1 MKRLRVYLSST
12 FEDLKDYRAAVFAAL
27 EKAGLDVARME
38 AYTAADERPLDLCLR
53 DVAQSDI
60 YVGLYA
66 WRYGYEPPADH
77 GNPHGKSITELEY
90 RQAENCKLRKL
101 AFLAHSDTKA
111 DWPDRFKDEVSG
123 EGGQGEKLNA
133 FRKELGVEKSASFFR
148 KPDELATLVL
158 AAIMRSGL
166 SGRPYNIP
174 PRPAGFVLRPNLTNA
189 LIASLGD
196 PGKSAPFAH
205 TIIQGAGGMGKTTL
219 AIDACHVPEVVN
231 AFPDGMLW
239 TALGEKPDLA
249 RILSDLHVLAT
260 GSLPTMTGVDAI
272 GQALSKALEGR
283 RCLVFIDDVWQVE
296 DLRHFLQ
303 FEGPRLLVT
312 TRIRNLV
319 EQAGWREIPV
329 DEMEGSEGAALLGR
343 GLSLDAATRQMLGAM
358 ADRLGCWPLLLDLV
372 NARLLEEQKTGRG
385 TPAECVGH
393 VIQLFERRGVLGFD
407 RRDSKARN
415 TAVERSVEVG
425 LEFAEEGFPGIS
437 EKAACISVFPEDTP
451 IPVRVL
457 ADIWKM
463 DELDVEEEVV
473 RPLDN
478 TSILRWDRQI
488 NEVRLHDMVQR
499 ALAARLDDP
508 AAVHR
513 KLLDTWRDPYCLP
526 HDYAWRWFG
535 WHCMR
540 ATEQDRL
547 LGLLLDFDWL
557 RAKLS
562 ATEINALVGEFD
574 YVRHDPRVES
584 LQRAC
589 RRSAHV
595 LSRDKSQLAG
605 QLLARLPEKEELMRG
620 RILVRALAT
629 TEPWLR
635 PMTASL
641 VAERSIRWLRPAQA
655 ETLSNITFS
664 SNGRWAA
671 HVSDSFGETTRD
683 VILWDLKEWRSM
695 GPRFRTLP
703 RLNPF
708 ALALSDNAHWCLYA
722 DSIGGVHRLGVT
734 ADDVWEGHAHRDLT
748 IAKLLAI
755 SADGR
760 RALSACQH
768 GRLVAWD
775 IDAGQHE
782 VVWDEN
788 SNYIQALR
796 LDATGDSA
804 VVARA
809 DGSVHLI
816 DLWPARQQTLFN
828 LDGQASALARSPDNI
843 LVAAATTDGRIEV
856 RSIESL
862 EPPIGVFITQERP
875 TSLAL
880 LQDNGYLAVG
890 TDKGTVEVWSIE
902 RNERSARYSRAHTYE
917 IERVTFSYDAAR
929 VVSADSLHI
938 KEWELEAS
946 EDQEQEPAGSRAAG
960 PVKVTADG
968 KRAIATLENGRL
980 GVWNLRTGA
989 MESSLP
995 PAKGHAFGSPG
1006 VGSGNGI
1013 MLAVDTP
1020 RILSWNE
1027 NLLCVW
1033 DLEAGAGVASLS
1045 VIDTKDA
1052 AITPDGTGVV
1062 FISGKDIKLWRP
1074 DTGELSVL
1082 GSYKGD
1088 PPRYVAISP
1097 DGQRALTSGGH
1108 RGVRLW
1114 RLNELSSSELE
1125 RVRDLRAIGL
1135 DISEAELAFYSIPS
1149 RDKPSIIAFAG
1160 PGEAIITT
1168 GDGLLFLLDIREAQ
1182 SELIRL
1188 DGRYHSDVNRLL
1200 VNCESKLFVTS
1211 SYDQAVKVW
1220 DLGAR
1225 RNIATLD
1232 ANPGYVDQ
1240 FSISAERV
1248 LLHTRD
1254 GALKI
1259 VSLRDGTLLAAFQGD
1274 KQIITC
1280 AADSELQWVVARDQ
1294 GGQMHFFHVEG

>member
-1 MKRLRVYLSST
+1 MKKLRVYLSST

-27 EKAGLDVARME
+27 EKAGLEVARME

-60 YVGLYA
+60 YLGLFA

-77 GNPHGKSITELEY
+77 GNPLGKSITELEY
-90 RQAENCKLRKL
+90 RQAEICNLRKL
-101 AFLAHSDTKA
+101 VFFAHSDTKA
-111 DWPDRFKDEVSG
+111 NWPDRFKDEVSG
-123 EGGQGEKLNA
+123 EGGRGEKLNA
-133 FRKELGVEKSASFFR
+133 FRKELGIEKSASFFR

-174 PRPAGFVLRPNLTNA
+174 PRSAGFVERPNLMKE
-189 LIASLGD
+189 LVASLGE
-196 PGKSAPFAH
+196 PSKRAPFAH
-205 TIIQGAGGMGKTTL
+205 AIIQGAGGMGKTTL
-219 AIDACHVPEVVN
+219 AIDACHIPEVVN

-239 TALGEKPDLA
+239 TASGEKPNLA
-249 RILSDLHVLAT
+249 RILSDLHVSAT
-260 GSLPTMTGVDAI
+260 GGLPVMTGVDAI
-272 GQALSKALEGR
+272 GQALRKALEGR
-283 RCLVFIDDVWQVE
+283 RCLVVIDDVWQAE

-303 FEGPRLLVT
+303 FEGPQLLVT

-329 DEMEGSEGAALLGR
+329 DEMEAGEGATLLER
-343 GLSLDAATRQMLGAM
+343 DLSLDTATRQMLGAL

-385 TPAECVGH
+385 TPAECVSH

-407 RRDSKARN
+407 RRDSTARN

-425 LEFAEEGFPGIS
+425 LEFAEEWFPGIS
-437 EKAACISVFPEDTP
+437 EKVACISVFPEDTP

-457 ADIWKM
+457 SDIWMM

-478 TSILRWDRQI
+478 ISILRWDRQI

-508 AAVHR
+508 ATVHR
-513 KLLDTWRDPYCLP
+513 KLLDAWRDPYRLP

-540 ATEQDRL
+540 ANEQGRL

-557 RAKLS
+557 RAKLT
-562 ATEINALVGEFD
+562 ATEINALIGEFD
-574 YVRHDPRVES
+574 YVRHDPRAES

-595 LSRDKSQLAG
+595 LSLDKSQLAG
-605 QLLARLPEKEELMRG
+605 QLLARLPEKDELIRC
-620 RILVRALAT
+620 RILERALAT

-655 ETLSNITFS
+655 ETLSEITFS

-671 HVSDSFGETTRD
+671 HVSGSFGGTHRD
-683 VILWDLKEWRSM
+683 VILWDLKEWQSR

-708 ALALSDNAHWCLYA
+708 ALALSDDARWCLYA

-734 ADDVWEGHAHRDLT
+734 GDEVWEGHAHRDLT

-760 RALSACQH
+760 RAISACHH

-775 IDAGQHE
+775 IDAGQRE
-782 VVWDEN
+782 VVWDE
-788 SNYIQALR
+788 SENYIRALC
-796 LDATGDSA
+796 LNATGDSA

-809 DGSVHLI
+809 DGSVHLL
-816 DLWPARQQTLFN
+816 DLWPARQRTLFK
-828 LDGQASALARSPDNI
+828 LDGQASALAWSPDNT

-856 RSIESL
+856 RSIESP
-862 EPPIGVFITQERP
+862 EPQIGSFMTQERP
-875 TSLAL
+875 TSMAVPR
-880 LQDNGYLAVG
+880 DNRYLVVG
-890 TDKGTVEVWSIE
+890 TDKGTVDVWSIE
-902 RNERSARYSRAHTYE
+902 RGARNARYSRAHTYAV
-917 IERVTFSYDAAR
+917 ERITFSYDGAR

-938 KEWELEAS
+938 KEWDLES
-946 EDQEQEPAGSRAAG
+946 PEDQEQVPAGSRAAG
-960 PVKVTADG
+960 QVKVTVDG
-968 KRAIATLENGRL
+968 KRAIATLENGGL
-980 GVWNLRTGA
+980 GVWDLRTGA
-989 MESSLP
+989 MESALP
-995 PAKGHAFGSPG
+995 PARGPAFGSPG
-1006 VGSGNGI
+1006 IGSGEGI
-1013 MLAVDTP
+1013 MLAVDIP

-1027 NLLCVW
+1027 SLLCVW
-1033 DLEAGAGVASLS
+1033 DLESGADVASLS
-1045 VIDTKDA
+1045 VFDTRDA

-1062 FISGKDIKLWRP
+1062 FVSRNDIKLWRP
-1074 DTGELSVL
+1074 DDGGLSVL
-1082 GSYKGD
+1082 GSYKD
-1088 PPRYVAISP
+1088 DSPSYVAISP
-1097 DGQRALTSGGH
+1097 DGQRVISSGGD
-1108 RGVRLW
+1108 RAVVVWPLYERSSV
-1114 RLNELSSSELE
+1114 ELRRARQLGLS
-1125 RVRDLRAIGL
+1125 RVALGH
-1135 DISEAELAFYSIPS
+1135 YSIPS
-1149 RDKPSIIAFAG
+1149 RDKPSIVAFTG
-1160 PGEAIITT
+1160 PEEAIITT
-1168 GDGLLFLLDIREAQ
+1168 GDGSLFALDIREAL
-1182 SELIRL
+1182 SEPIRL
-1188 DGRYHSDVNRLL
+1188 EGRHAAPVSRVL
-1200 VNCESKLFVTS
+1200 VNLEVRLFVTS
-1211 SYDQAVKVW
+1211 SYDQTVRVW
-1220 DLGAR
+1220 DLKTR

-1232 ANPGYVDQ
+1232 ANPGYIEQ
-1240 FSISAERV
+1240 LSTSADRV
-1248 LLHTRD
+1248 LLTTRD
-1254 GALKI
+1254 GVLKI
-1259 VSLRDGTLLAAFQGD
+1259 VSLRDGALLAAFQGD
-1274 KQIITC
+1274 KQFISC
-1280 AADSELQWVVARDQ
+1280 AADAELQWVAARDQ
-1294 GGQMHFFHVEG
+1294 GGQMHFFHVEGGT